1 MIKKDQ
7 LITMPHQ
14 LKKLGYEKYKCK
26 TCGRHFWSIDERETC
41 GDAPCD
47 PYTFIGDPPTK
58 KKYDLYRIQD
68 TFIKFFKKRG
78 HEPIKRYPVLA
89 KRWRDDVFL
98 VGASIYN
105 FQPWVTSGMVKPP
118 ANPLVVA
125 QPSIRLNDI
134 DNVGRTGRHLTCFTM
149 GGHHAFN
156 SPKKQIYW
164 ENETIEYCHD
174 FLKHVGINP
183 KEATFIESWWEGGG
197 NAGPCYEVCVRGVE
211 LATLVF
217 IQYEIL
223 NGEKREIPLKIVD
236 TGYGLERFAWIS
248 QGTPTAYDASFG
260 PVIQKLKE
268 LASIKVDEEILKE
281 NAQVA
286 GMMDIETYAD
296 LKALRKKVADKLGLS
311 IEELETSAK
320 PMESIYAIADHTR
333 CLAFMLADGVIPSN
347 VKEGYLARLIIRR
360 AIRLIQELKLEKSLK
375 DIMEIQIDFL
385 EPKYPEIKEHHK
397 HILDIIKLEEKRYKR
412 TIQKGERIVKKT
424 IDHFKK
430 EREEIPLETLIKL
443 YDSHGIPPELVKEI
457 AKTQN
462 FNLKIPDN
470 FYTLVA
476 QKHEKEEETETTK
489 IELDYPQTKLLFYEK
504 PNETKFK
511 AKILGFHEN
520 GIILDQTLFYPEG
533 GGQPSDKG
541 TLETEDTK
549 LKVEHAEKIRDI
561 VIHRTDTKKLPK
573 KLIGKTVRGNINWKR
588 RMTLSRNHTGTH
600 LIVAAARQILGDHI
614 WQTGAQKGIKQSR
627 IDLSHYKRIKIDE
640 IEKIED
646 LANKYVREN
655 LPVKTKWM
663 ERNLAEKKYGF
674 TLYQGGIVPGD
685 KIRIVKI
692 DKIDVQACGGTH
704 VPRTGDIGL
713 IKINRTER
721 IQDGV
726 ERIEFSVGKAAIEQ
740 IQKTN
745 RLLTESSKIF
755 KVPVEQLPKVSERFF
770 KEWKSFKNEIKRLK
784 EEIALLKIENL
795 INKTT
800 KIDNLLFLAEIIDA
814 EMDEMQKM
822 ALKLTENKN
831 IDITILLNKN
841 GKIVGASSQ
850 KAIKKGIRINEIIKE
865 LATILGGGGG
875 GKPNLAQGAG
885 PKTYKIEE
893 TLKKAPMLI
902 KKALEG

>member
-1 MIKKDQ
+1 MS
-7 LITMPHQ
+7 HQ
-14 LKKLGYEKYKCK
+14 LKKLGYEKKKCK
-26 TCGRHFWSIDERETC
+26 SCGKYFWSIDERETC

-58 KKYDLYRIQD
+58 KKYDLYKIQN
-68 TFIKFFKKRG
+68 TFIQFFKERG

-156 SPKKQIYW
+156 SPENQIYW
-164 ENETIEYCHD
+164 ENETIKYCHD
-174 FLKHVGINP
+174 FLKHIGINP

-223 NGEKREIPLKIVD
+223 PDSKKKEIPLKIVD

-260 PVIQKLKE
+260 PVIQRLKE
-268 LASIKVDEEILKE
+268 LASIEVNEEILKE

-286 GMMDIETYAD
+286 GMMDIQTYAD
-296 LKALRKKVADKLGLS
+296 LKTLRRRVADKLG
-311 IEELETSAK
+311 IPVKELEASAK

-360 AIRLIQELKLEKSLK
+360 AIRLLDELHLKESLK

-385 EPKYPEIKEHHK
+385 EPQYPEIREHHQ
-397 HILDIIKLEEKRYKR
+397 HIIDIIELEEKRYKK

-424 IDHFKK
+424 IKHFKK
-430 EREEIPLETLIKL
+430 EGKKEIPVKTLIKL
-443 YDSHGIPPELVKEI
+443 YDSHGIPPEIVKEI
-457 AKTQN
+457 SNAQN
-462 FNLKIPDN
+462 FKLRIPDN

-476 QKHEKEEETETTK
+476 QKHEKEEETETTPIK
-489 IELDYPQTKLLFYEK
+489 LDYPQTKLLFYEN

-511 AKILGFHEN
+511 AKIIGIHEN

-541 TLETEDTK
+541 MLKIGKSK
-549 LKVEHAEKIRDI
+549 LKVEYAEKIGDI
-561 VIHRTDTKKLPK
+561 VLHRTNADKIPR
-573 KLIGKTVRGNINWKR
+573 KLIGKTVEGTIDWER
-588 RMTLSRNHTGTH
+588 RMALTRNHTGTH
-600 LIVAAARQILGDHI
+600 LIVAAARQVLGDHI

-640 IEKIED
+640 IEKIEE
-646 LANKYVREN
+646 LANKYVMEN
-655 LPVKTKWM
+655 IPVKTKWI

-674 TLYQGGIVPGD
+674 ILYQGGVVPGN

-692 DKIDVQACGGTH
+692 GEIDVQACGGTH
-704 VPRTGDIGL
+704 VPQTGDIGP

-726 ERIEFSVGKAAIEQ
+726 ERIEFSVGEAAIKQ
-740 IQKTN
+740 IQNIN
-745 RLLTESSKIF
+745 RLLIETSKIF
-755 KVPVEQLPKVSERFF
+755 KVPVEQLPRVSERFF
-770 KEWKSFKNEIKRLK
+770 KEWKAFKNEIKRLK
-784 EEIALLKIENL
+784 EEIALLKIEKL
-795 INKTT
+795 TEKTQ
-800 KIDNLLFLAEIIDA
+800 KIDNLLFIGEIVDA
-814 EMDEMQKM
+814 KMDEMQEM
-822 ALKLTENKN
+822 ALKLTEDKK
-831 IDITILLNKN
+831 IDITILLNN
-841 GKIVGASSQ
+841 DGKIVGASSS
-850 KAIKKGIRINEIIKE
+850 KAIKKGIKINELIKK
-865 LATILGGGGG
+865 LAKILGGGGG
-875 GKPNLAQGAG
+875 GRPNLAQGAG
-885 PKTYKIEE
+885 PKTHKINEVLEE
-893 TLKKAPMLI
+893 AQRLI
-902 KKALEG
+902 EATLEG

>member
-1 MIKKDQ
+1 MS
-7 LITMPHQ
+7 HQ
-14 LKKLGYEKYKCK
+14 LKKLGYEKNKCK
-26 TCGRHFWSIDERETC
+26 SCGGYFWSMDERETC

-58 KKYDLYRIQD
+58 KKYDLYKIQN
-68 TFIKFFKKRG
+68 TFIEFFKERG
-78 HEPIKRYPVLA
+78 HKPIKRYPVLA

-156 SPKKQIYW
+156 SPENQIYW
-164 ENETIEYCHD
+164 EDETIKYCHD
-174 FLKHVGINP
+174 FLGHIGINP

-223 NGEKREIPLKIVD
+223 PDSTKKEIPLKIVD

-268 LASIKVDEEILKE
+268 LASIEVNEDILKE

-286 GMMDIETYAD
+286 GMMDIQTYAD
-296 LKALRKKVADKLGLS
+296 LKTLRMRVADKLG
-311 IEELETSAK
+311 IPVKELEASAK

-360 AIRLIQELKLEKSLK
+360 TLRLLNELHLKESLK
-375 DIMEIQIDFL
+375 DIMEIQINFL
-385 EPKYPEIKEHHK
+385 EPQYPEIREHHQ
-397 HILDIIKLEEKRYKR
+397 HIIDIIGLEEKRYKR

-424 IDHFKK
+424 IDHFK
-430 EREEIPLETLIKL
+430 REGEKEIPVETLIRL

-457 AKTQN
+457 SNTQS
-462 FNLKIPDN
+462 FKLKIPDN

-476 QKHEKEEETETTK
+476 KKHEKEEEDTETAP
-489 IELDYPQTKLLFYEK
+489 IELDYPKTRLLFYEK
-504 PNETKFK
+504 PTKTKFK
-511 AKILGFHEN
+511 AKILGLHEN

-541 TLETEDTK
+541 ILKIGKTT
-549 LKVEHAEKIRDI
+549 LKVEYAEKIGDI
-561 VIHRTDTKKLPK
+561 VLHRTNTDKLPRE
-573 KLIGKTVRGNINWKR
+573 LIDKTVKGTIDWER
-588 RMTLSRNHTGTH
+588 RIALTRNHTGTH

-614 WQTGAQKGIKQSR
+614 WQTGAQKGIRRSR
-627 IDLSHYKRIKIDE
+627 IDLSHYKRITIDE
-640 IEKIED
+640 IEKIEE
-646 LANKYVREN
+646 LANKYVMEN
-655 LPVKTKWM
+655 IPVETKWM

-674 TLYQGGIVPGD
+674 ILYQGGVVPGD

-692 DKIDVQACGGTH
+692 GEIDVQACGGTH
-704 VPRTGDIGL
+704 VPMTGNIGP

-726 ERIEFSVGKAAIEQ
+726 ERIEFSVGEAAIKQ
-740 IQKTN
+740 IQNTT
-745 RLLTESSKIF
+745 RLLMESSKTF

-784 EEIALLKIENL
+784 EEIALLKIEKL
-795 INKTT
+795 IDKAR
-800 KIDNLLFLAEIIDA
+800 KIDNLLFIGEIVDA
-814 EMDEMQKM
+814 KMDEMQEM
-822 ALKLTENKN
+822 ALKLTEDKV
-831 IDITILLNKN
+831 DITILINN
-841 GKIVGASSQ
+841 DGKIVGASSS
-850 KAIKKGIRINEIIKE
+850 KAIKKGIKINKIIKK
-865 LATILGGGGG
+865 LAEILGGGGG
-875 GKPNLAQGAG
+875 GRPNFAQGAG
-885 PKTYKIEE
+885 PKTHKINE
-893 TLKKAPMLI
+893 
-902 KKALEG
+902 ALEEAQKLIETTLEG